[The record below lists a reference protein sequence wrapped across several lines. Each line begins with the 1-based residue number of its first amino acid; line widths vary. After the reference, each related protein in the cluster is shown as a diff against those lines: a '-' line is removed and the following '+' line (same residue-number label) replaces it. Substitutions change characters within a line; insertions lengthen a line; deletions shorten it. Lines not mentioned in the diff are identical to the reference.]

1 MFNPKVECISTEQ
14 KYNIQF
20 LIPFIICVC
29 IMLFEK
35 IYLMFNNVPELFDGA
50 DIIYHS
56 IANILSVITQLAASV
71 AAAIIFYY
79 CAEFFNKKKDMEK
92 YSVIRRT
99 LLIQMYFFMEI
110 FEHFNDFEVI
120 KCANNNKRM
129 HDFYD
134 VEPFYYILR
143 KTEDYSFRQ
152 SLINEIKEYIQ
163 KNMSDFHGVIR
174 TLRST
179 VNELSDSVLSYRYF
193 RNSSNKVDDI
203 KNIFEELD
211 NTFIIFK
218 YEIGSGQID
227 EEEVLNQ
234 IAEYFIDFVCE
245 FVDFEVVLGTFVA
258 ALNKKKMFTFMRL
271 LD

>member
-1 MFNPKVECISTEQ
+1 MFNPKVECISTKQ

-29 IMLFEK
+29 IMLSEK
-35 IYLMFNNVPELFDGA
+35 IYLMFNNVPELFDGV

-56 IANILSVITQLAASV
+56 IANILSVIAQLAASV

-79 CAEFFNKKKDMEK
+79 CVEFLNKKKDMEK
-92 YSVIRRT
+92 YIVFRRI
-99 LLIQMYFFMEI
+99 LLIQIYSFMKI
-110 FEHFNDFEVI
+110 FEHFNGFEDI
-120 KCANNNKRM
+120 NRAKNNKRM
-129 HDFYD
+129 HDLYD
-134 VEPFYYILR
+134 VERFYYILR

-174 TLRST
+174 SLRST
-179 VNELSDSVLSYRYF
+179 VDELSGSVLSYRYF
-193 RNSSNKVDDI
+193 RNSFNKVNDI

-211 NTFIIFK
+211 GIFIIFK
-218 YEIGSGQID
+218 DEIGSGQID
-227 EEEVLNQ
+227 EEDVLNQ

-258 ALNKKKMFTFMRL
+258 ALNKKNMFTFMRL

>member
-99 LLIQMYFFMEI
+99 LLIQMYFFMEKLTK
-110 FEHFNDFEVI
+110 F
-120 KCANNNKRM
+120 
-129 HDFYD
+129 
-134 VEPFYYILR
+134 L
-143 KTEDYSFRQ
+143 
-152 SLINEIKEYIQ
+152 
-163 KNMSDFHGVIR
+163 
-174 TLRST
+174 
-179 VNELSDSVLSYRYF
+179 
-193 RNSSNKVDDI
+193 
-203 KNIFEELD
+203 
-211 NTFIIFK
+211 IIF
-218 YEIGSGQID
+218 S
-227 EEEVLNQ
+227 
-234 IAEYFIDFVCE
+234 
-245 FVDFEVVLGTFVA
+245 
-258 ALNKKKMFTFMRL
+258 
-271 LD
+271 